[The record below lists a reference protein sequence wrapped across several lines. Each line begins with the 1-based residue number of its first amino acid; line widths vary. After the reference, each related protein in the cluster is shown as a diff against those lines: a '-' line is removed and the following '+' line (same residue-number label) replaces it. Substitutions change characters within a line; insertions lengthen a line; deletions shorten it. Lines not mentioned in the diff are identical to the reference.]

1 VFREAARLLQGS
13 HEAIGSGIQ
22 TPRSEQALSPVL
34 AQAAFGVA
42 THRLVLDKVT
52 QTYHNLTLNCHN
64 LTLNCHNLTRNC
76 NQSIVASRFPPKITS
91 QSFANRLVFL

>member
-1 VFREAARLLQGS
+1 MDVFREAARLLQGS

-34 AQAAFGVA
+34 AQAAFGIA
-42 THRLVLDKVT
+42 THRLVSDKVT
-52 QTYHNLTLNCHN
+52 QTYHN